1 MSCCPTCGQKAAQ
14 LPIEAIADVALPNV
28 LRTVTNALIKAYPD
42 AVPTDD
48 LIAAIYSGSKRP
60 ATATKA
66 LRVQIHR
73 LRAKLMLCGWTVNK
87 NLGGFYGAH
96 YRLEQLV

>member
-1 MSCCPTCGQKAAQ
+1 M
-14 LPIEAIADVALPNV
+14 ALPNV